1 MTIIHPPY
9 HLYCKEA
16 IQRLLFFSVFLFRF
30 AACFQPELAP
40 RNIYIDVGAND
51 GSSVRTFV
59 DEMLSITGTNKD
71 RNGFQASEAYSSP
84 EHNRSIPWI
93 VHAFEPNP
101 RFEKQLHEICGE
113 LQASKKI
120 ASCRLHVGTAMFIKD
135 GNMTFYSDQDNGM
148 SGDLGASLKS
158 TSRSI
163 NPSHASYSVH
173 VVDVVSFFTRLHI
186 RRSDFVVLKLDVE
199 GAEFEIVRRILLHG
213 LMDYI
218 DKIAVEWHHTNFW
231 VFGAGGD
238 DSPERKKI
246 TEEYT
251 KMYEHLK
258 WMIEGDEEIKSKFV
272 SWG

>member
-1 MTIIHPPY
+1 MPSEA
-9 HLYCKEA
+9 HLPHAGSRY
-16 IQRLLFFSVFLFRF
+16 RSLFIRIFLFRCL
-30 AACFQPELAP
+30 AAGLQPELAP

-59 DEMLSITGTNKD
+59 DEMLNITG
-71 RNGFQASEAYSSP
+71 NGRDVAHNGIQAIEAFSSTLYDKT
-84 EHNRSIPWI
+84 IPWI

-101 RFEKQLHEICGE
+101 RYNDQLHETCKQ
-113 LQASKKI
+113 LLATKKT
-120 ASCRLHVGTAMFIKD
+120 ASCRLHLGTAMFIKD
-135 GNMTFYSDQDNGM
+135 GNMTFYSDQENGNT
-148 SGDLGASLKS
+148 GDAGASLKS
-158 TSRSI
+158 SSRSI
-163 NPSHASYSVH
+163 KPSHASYSVH
-173 VVDVVSFFTRLHI
+173 VVDVVTFFTRMHI

-218 DKIAVEWHHTNFW
+218 DKIAVEWHHTNVW
-231 VFGAGGD
+231 VFGPKED

-246 TEEYT
+246 SEEYA

-258 WMIEGDEEIKSKFV
+258 WMIEGDDEIKAKFV

>member
-1 MTIIHPPY
+1 M
-9 HLYCKEA
+9 HLS
-16 IQRLLFFSVFLFRF
+16 IFFRMFLFRCLV
-30 AACFQPELAP
+30 ASLQPELAP

-51 GSSVRTFV
+51 GSSVRTFI
-59 DEMLSITGTNKD
+59 DEMLNITG
-71 RNGFQASEAYSSP
+71 NGRDVAHNGIQAIEAFSSP
-84 EHNRSIPWI
+84 FYDKAISWT

-101 RFEKQLHEICGE
+101 RYNSQLEDTCKH
-113 LQASKKI
+113 LLTTKKT
-120 ASCRLHVGTAMFIKD
+120 ASCRLHLGTAMFVKD
-135 GNMTFYSDQDNGM
+135 GNMTFYSDQENGNT
-148 SGDLGASLKS
+148 GDAGASLKS

-163 NPSHASYSVH
+163 KPSHASYSVH
-173 VVDVVSFFTRLHI
+173 VVDVVSLFARMHI

-218 DKIAVEWHHTNFW
+218 DKIAVEWHHTNYW

-238 DSPERKKI
+238 DSPERKKV

-258 WMIEGDEEIKSKFV
+258 WMIEGEEEIKSKFV

>member
-1 MTIIHPPY
+1 MPSEA
-9 HLYCKEA
+9 HLPHAGSRY
-16 IQRLLFFSVFLFRF
+16 RSLFIRIFLFRCL
-30 AACFQPELAP
+30 AAGLQPELAP

-51 GSSVRTFV
+51 GSSVSTFV
-59 DEMLSITGTNKD
+59 NEMLSITGNNRD
-71 RNGFQASEAYSSP
+71 RNGFQAIEAYTSP
-84 EHNRSIPWI
+84 LHNKSTPWI

-101 RFEKQLHEICGE
+101 KYEKHLQEICKE
-113 LQASKKI
+113 LQSNKKTV
-120 ASCRLHVGTAMFIKD
+120 SCRLHLGTAMYIKD
-135 GNMTFYSDQDNGM
+135 GNMTFYSDQENGM
-148 SGDLGASLKS
+148 TGDLGASLKS

-163 NPSHASYSVH
+163 KPSHASYSVH
-173 VVDVVSFFTRLHI
+173 VVDVVTFFTRMHI

-218 DKIAVEWHHTNFW
+218 DKIAVEWHHTNVW
-231 VFGAGGD
+231 VFGPKED

-246 TEEYT
+246 SEEYA

-258 WMIEGDEEIKSKFV
+258 WMIEGDDEIKAKFV